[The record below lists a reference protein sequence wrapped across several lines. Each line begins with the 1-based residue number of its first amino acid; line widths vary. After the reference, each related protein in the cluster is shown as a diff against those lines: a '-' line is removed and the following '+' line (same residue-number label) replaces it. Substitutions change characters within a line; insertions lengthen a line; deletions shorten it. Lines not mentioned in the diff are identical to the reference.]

1 MLSLICALLLA
12 ECDLGAA
19 TGSQLATLTTAAQRD
34 AYRFEVSVHGGVL
47 NIHQLSDTGVV
58 RSREVAATGT
68 CEDDARVAAVVL
80 SAWMAQPDPP
90 RSPRAVAK
98 PAPRPPPVK
107 QGPTR
112 GAALSSSE
120 PVPPARIDPE
130 AVTPAVEQQDDADPP
145 DLPSVSRADVDARWT
160 WSASLELGEVLG
172 GGGAPELTLRAEGGG
187 RFGVVAEATVAME
200 RDQAVGASTIHWSRE
215 FGSVGVRVRW
225 VPEKRWLIDASLSV
239 AAGWVF
245 ARGAGVTAALRSGGV
260 DGGACGG
267 VLVGGYELGP
277 FGVFISARAC
287 GWPWAPRIAVDGV
300 DQPLEVPV
308 LEWVM
313 GVGVMW
319 GGRGG

>member
-1 MLSLICALLLA
+1 MLSLISALLLA
-12 ECDLGAA
+12 QCDLEVA
-19 TGSQLATLTTAAQRD
+19 TASQLASLTTAAQRD

-47 NIHQLSDTGVV
+47 TIHQLSDTGLV

-80 SAWMAQPDPP
+80 SAWMAQPDPA
-90 RSPRAVAK
+90 RSPRPVAK
-98 PAPRPPPVK
+98 PPPRPAPVK
-107 QGPTR
+107 PWPARPT
-112 GAALSSSE
+112 APSSSE
-120 PVPPARIDPE
+120 PVPPAPVEPE
-130 AVTPAVEQQDDADPP
+130 TVTPAVLQQEDADPP
-145 DLPSVSRADVDARWT
+145 DLPAVSPAPLEARWS

-200 RDQAVGASTIHWSRE
+200 RDQAVGEGAIHWARE

-225 VPEKRWLIDASLSV
+225 LPEKDWLIDASLSV

-245 ARGAGVTAALRSGGV
+245 VRAAGVTAALGSGGV

-267 VLVGGYELGP
+267 VMVGGYELGP
-277 FGVFISARAC
+277 VGMFISARAC
-287 GWPWAPRIAVDGV
+287 GWPWAPRIAVEGV
-300 DQPLEVPV
+300 DQPIALPV
-308 LEWVM
+308 VEGVM

-319 GGRGG
+319 GGVGG